1 MKVILPLALAALF
14 LASPA
19 QSQTQ
24 LTIYNQN
31 FATVKETRTLDL
43 MKGETEVRVTDITAH
58 LEPDSVVLRDLKKP
72 GAIHILEQNYE
83 SDPLSEGL
91 LLHKS
96 EGKVLDFEITL
107 PQTGEKKI
115 VKGKVLRSG
124 YVPHTSAL
132 QRYGQQYSMRQMI
145 NSQPQSGGQPIVDVD
160 GKIQFGLPGKPI
172 FDALDPKAFLK
183 PTLLWRLWTN
193 SPGRH
198 EVEFSYLTGG
208 MRWEANYNAIAPVK
222 GDKFDI
228 VGWVTLENMSGKD
241 FEGASVKLMAGEVA
255 RVRMEGPMMEK
266 SGFAAD
272 ARQMAPPGV
281 TERAFEE
288 YHLYSLPRPTT
299 VLDRE
304 VKQVEFLRAANVPAK
319 RIYVYDGFKWDQR
332 YRGHDAHSI
341 RNQPEYGTQSNP
353 KVWVML
359 EFENSEKSSL
369 GMPLPKGKVKMYRR
383 DVDGRNEFIGED
395 EIGHTPKNETVRLYT
410 GNAFDLVGERRQ
422 TNFLLD
428 TSKRWLEESFEIKVR
443 NHKEEAV
450 EVRVVEHLYRWIQW
464 KVQANSM
471 DFNKA
476 DARTIEFRPNIPANG
491 EVTITY
497 TVHYSW

>member
-1 MKVILPLALAALF
+1 
-14 LASPA
+14 
-19 QSQTQ
+19 
-24 LTIYNQN
+24 
-31 FATVKETRTLDL
+31 
-43 MKGETEVRVTDITAH
+43 
-58 LEPDSVVLRDLKKP
+58 VVLRDLKKP

-115 VKGKVLRSG
+115 VKGKILRSG

-132 QRYGQQYSMRQMI
+132 QRYGQQYSTRQMI
-145 NSQPQSGGQPIVDVD
+145 YSQPQSGGQPIVEVD

-208 MRWEANYNAIAPVK
+208 MRWEANYNAIAPEK

-241 FEGASVKLMAGEVA
+241 FEGPSVKLMAGDVA

-288 YHLYSLPRPTT
+288 YHLYSLPKSTT
-299 VLDRE
+299 VWIGRSAVDFSR
-304 VKQVEFLRAANVPAK
+304 QCPRPHLRLRWFKLVGASRMTPVSALNPNTAPNQPERSVVLGLSSEKSPRHAVAQGQSENVPA
-319 RIYVYDGFKWDQR
+319 RC
-332 YRGHDAHSI
+332 
-341 RNQPEYGTQSNP
+341 
-353 KVWVML
+353 
-359 EFENSEKSSL
+359 
-369 GMPLPKGKVKMYRR
+369 
-383 DVDGRNEFIGED
+383 GRS
-395 EIGHTPKNETVRLYT
+395 
-410 GNAFDLVGERRQ
+410 Q
-422 TNFLLD
+422 
-428 TSKRWLEESFEIKVR
+428 
-443 NHKEEAV
+443 
-450 EVRVVEHLYRWIQW
+450 
-464 KVQANSM
+464 
-471 DFNKA
+471 
-476 DARTIEFRPNIPANG
+476 
-491 EVTITY
+491 
-497 TVHYSW
+497 